1 MQNQPLRH
9 VPVRPNLSQ
18 LRHQAKDF
26 LRDIR
31 AGDAA
36 AIAEFQ
42 ASYPRPM
49 EIGEV
54 TLAAAQFALARSY
67 GVVSWARLVTACRV
81 TEAIWGQDRGQ
92 LRALLTDHPELLTE
106 DARGVPGN
114 WGAPLSYAATAG
126 CTDIVEFLLDR
137 GAEDIQYAFE
147 RACLRGNLGIA
158 QRLVE
163 KGARPQPGAVMGP
176 CETQN
181 PVGLRFLLDLG
192 AEIADAEGNPLAP
205 LGLLLQTYSRNAAG
219 KHACLELLAER
230 GVHLPDTAPMAVHR
244 RRIDLLE
251 RQLQFDSQLMTR
263 QFSHAEI
270 FPPACGCD
278 GDETLA
284 LHGTPL
290 AGGTLLHMAVDYD
303 EFEIAEW
310 LVARGAPVDAPAAI
324 DTAGF
329 GGHTALFGCIVWQ
342 PNTNGLVSSER
353 FVRLLLDHGADVNA
367 RASLRKSLKFV
378 EDETE
383 HEYHNVTPRGWGEQ
397 FHYSAWVNK
406 PALRMVIESG
416 GVN

>member
-9 VPVRPNLSQ
+9 IPVRPNLSQ

-42 ASYPRPM
+42 ASYPRPI
-49 EIGEV
+49 EIGDV
-54 TLAAAQFALARSY
+54 TLAAAQIAMARSY
-67 GVVSWARLVTACRV
+67 GVASWARLVTACRV
-81 TEAIWGQDRGQ
+81 IEAIWAQDRGQ
-92 LRALLTDHPELLTE
+92 LRALLTDNPALLME

-126 CTDIVEFLLDR
+126 CADVVEFLLEY
-137 GAEDIQYAFE
+137 GSEDIQYAFE

-176 CETQN
+176 CETLN

-205 LGLLLQTYSRNAAG
+205 LALLLQTYSRNAKG
-219 KHACLELLAER
+219 KHACLELLSER
-230 GVHLPDTAPMAVHR
+230 GVQLPDTAPMAVHR
-244 RRIDLLE
+244 GRIDLLE
-251 RQLQFDSQLMTR
+251 RHLQLDSRLLTR
-263 QFSHAEI
+263 HFSHAEI

-290 AGGTLLHMAVDYD
+290 AGGTLLHIAVDYD
-303 EFEIAEW
+303 EFEVAEW
-310 LVARGAPVDAPAAI
+310 LVDRGTPVDAPAAI
-324 DTAGF
+324 DSEGF
-329 GGHTALFGCIVWQ
+329 GGHSALFGCVVWQ

-353 FVRLLLDHGADVNA
+353 FVRLFLDHGADVNV
-367 RASLRKSLKFV
+367 RVSLRKQLRFT
-378 EDETE
+378 EDETC
-383 HEYHNVTPRGWGEQ
+383 HEYPDVTPRGWGEQ
-397 FHYSAWVNK
+397 FHDSSWVNK
-406 PALRMVIESG
+406 PALRMIIECG
-416 GVN
+416 GEI